1 MAEESQPPLPRLES
15 RAVSLPDGQY
25 LVERLVAKRKRKVWT
40 IYRYLDRYS
49 ISALF
54 GEGGGS

>member
-1 MAEESQPPLPRLES
+1 MAEESQPPPPSPES

-40 IYRYLDRYS
+40 IWHLGVVWGRGRELK
-49 ISALF
+49 
-54 GEGGGS
+54 